1 MNIDKAPGHPLKR
14 REILQL
20 SAGALALAGS
30 GFPAA
35 MAQNT
40 EPPNLAKII
49 LASPAGTLMDLFARR
64 IADAIQPAYARNVIV
79 DNRVG
84 ASGLIA
90 ISSVKSAPADGTSIL
105 TVPAPLMYL
114 YPFTHTKLPYDPMA
128 DFIPVSLGAVFDV
141 AFGVGPMVPDSVKSM
156 PDFFNWCKANPRL
169 ANFGSPAAASTL
181 HFVGSMAARAAGVEL
196 THVPYRG
203 TTPAILEMIGGQ
215 IAAVCAPVGDF
226 MPFLEGGKCRILG
239 TTGEKRSRFV
249 PAVATFVEQGYRD
262 IVISDWFGFF
272 VPAKTPAAH
281 VQRLN
286 AAIKA
291 AIGTPAVIKALQDRG
306 LEPSWSTSAEL
317 AARLKS
323 DMEKW
328 QPIAKSFNFT
338 PQS

>member
-1 MNIDKAPGHPLKR
+1 MNIDKSPGHPYKR

-20 SAGALALAGS
+20 SAGALAAATS
-30 GFPAA
+30 GFPAT
-35 MAQNT
+35 MAQNA
-40 EPPNLAKII
+40 EPMNLAKII
-49 LASPAGTLMDLFARR
+49 LASPPGTLMDLFARR
-64 IADAIQPAYARNVIV
+64 IADAIQPGYARNIIV

-84 ASGLIA
+84 GAGLIG
-90 ISSVKSAPADGTSIL
+90 ISAVKSAPPDGTTIL
-105 TVPAPLMYL
+105 AVPSPLMYL
-114 YPFTHTKLPYDPMA
+114 YPFTYRKLPYDPVV
-128 DFIPVSLGAVFDV
+128 DFTPVALGAVFDV
-141 AFGVGPMVPDSVKSM
+141 AFAVGPMVPDSVKTM
-156 PDFFNWCKANPRL
+156 PEFFGWCKANPRL

-181 HFVGSMAARAAGVEL
+181 HFVGSMAARAAGAEL

-203 TTPAILEMIGGQ
+203 TTPAILDMIGGQ
-215 IAAVCAPVGDF
+215 VAAVCAPVGDF

-249 PAVATFVEQGYRD
+249 PGAPTFVEQGYRD
-262 IVISDWFGFF
+262 IVINDWYGFF
-272 VPAKTPAAH
+272 VPAKTPAVH

-291 AIGTPAVIKALQDRG
+291 ALGTPAVIKTLQDRG
-306 LEPSWSTSAEL
+306 LEPRWSTSAEL

-338 PQS
+338 PES